1 MKIELIKKVTSP
13 SGKVW
18 KKGMVLSVTKE
29 YGQELIEAGKAVV
42 LGEKAPV
49 EIESNNEKID

>member
-1 MKIELIKKVTSP
+1 MKIELTKKVVRS

-18 KKGMVLSVTKE
+18 KKGLVLSVTKE
-29 YGQELIEAGKAVV
+29 YGKELIEAGKAVV